1 MKKATMEQLVEKV
14 MEKGGFESKQASRE
28 ALDAVCEAVIE
39 LMKEGYDVALPGIG
53 TLKITE
59 RSARRGR
66 NPQTGEP
73 IMIPAKTT
81 IVRRPKEHV
90 LKNIAS

>member
-1 MKKATMEQLVEKV
+1 MKRVKIN
-14 MEKGGFESKQASRE
+14 GGA
-28 ALDAVCEAVIE
+28 
-39 LMKEGYDVALPGIG
+39 IG

-59 RSARRGR
+59 RSARRGH

-81 IVRRPKEHV
+81 IVRRPKEDV